1 MKESFA
7 DVKRWQVKPDSERC
21 QQMLPCHSPLWQEK
35 GLGSNPAP
43 TQTQRDGEPLLAP
56 SAWEESENQ
65 LLKQRENTSPEN
77 RM

>member
-1 MKESFA
+1 
-7 DVKRWQVKPDSERC
+7 
-21 QQMLPCHSPLWQEK
+21 MLPCHSPLWQET

-65 LLKQRENTSPEN
+65 LLKQRENTSREN